1 MSTTMRSLSTTFQG
15 PEVRR
20 GTVTLEGQG
29 AMRTLTLSDDFVV
42 PGAPAPHWRV
52 VNTGGDAHLLQ
63 RLVTAGDTFHK
74 SIRVPTFVGEVAKVQ
89 VYCAFAEAVLGE
101 VTFPRG

>member
-1 MSTTMRSLSTTFQG
+1 MSTMTRSLSTVFQG
-15 PEVRR
+15 PEVRG

-29 AMRTLTLSDDFVV
+29 SARTLTLSDDFMI

-52 VNTGGDAHLLQ
+52 VDGAGDAHLLQ
-63 RLVTAGDTFHK
+63 RLVTAGDHFHK
-74 SIRVPTFVGEVAKVQ
+74 TIPVPAFVGEVARVQ